1 VANLP
6 ARVLLTTGVAID
18 GDGPQPP
25 GPHVRVERWVPQ
37 ADVLAQAAAVVCH
50 GGSGTTLGA
59 LAAGVPLV
67 VTPLF
72 ADQPY
77 NGRRVAA
84 VGAGLVV
91 EPRDQGAMRS
101 AVDPGDLRDAIAT
114 VMAGEGYGRAA
125 AAIAADIRGLPA
137 RRRRARAPLRGAL
150 SAQPEWSR
158 SMRSIFASRLT
169 WRSSPENSAP
179 ANAVRISA
187 A

>member
-1 VANLP
+1 MANLP

-125 AAIAADIRGLPA
+125 AAIAADIRGLPPA
-137 RRRRARAPLRGAL
+137 DDALELL
-150 SAQPEWSR
+150 SAVP
-158 SMRSIFASRLT
+158 
-169 WRSSPENSAP
+169 
-179 ANAVRISA
+179 
-187 A
+187 